1 MRLLVDD
8 TDTHRL
14 FMEKNWI
21 GIRRWIIEER
31 KTGDEMIFNGLWYNQ
46 EKIVHILRN
55 LDTLSKTY

>member
-14 FMEKNWI
+14 FMEKSLI
-21 GIRRWIIEER
+21 GIKRWIIEDRE
-31 KTGDEMIFNGLWYNQ
+31 TGQEMIFNGLWYNQ